1 MNKAIIYLSDNSTIE
16 LREGDYI
23 TPISHFSDLD
33 GKENASMDES
43 IELWNHIHNGL
54 IPSIMDA
61 FLKCNF
67 FYLNHDYDTVYNSN
81 AIVKIKLS

>member
-1 MNKAIIYLSDNSTIE
+1 MNKAIIYFSDNSTIE

-43 IELWNHIHNGL
+43 IELWNHIHNG
-54 IPSIMDA
+54 
-61 FLKCNF
+61 
-67 FYLNHDYDTVYNSN
+67 
-81 AIVKIKLS
+81 